1 MPGLLSPAQIAQWEA
16 AVDSVTDTF
25 FNTVIRYYRKTVSLD
40 PYQED
45 QDVRKTDIWLLNG
58 LVTPVEWNSTLVE
71 IEANGARAL
80 NENIV
85 TLAMKDLLLIPGV
98 IELPDYVP
106 NMDPTTDYLSIGT
119 DDTTLYR
126 VLKVSKHGP
135 MTVKDSLVKVRIR
148 LEETILPQ

>member
-16 AVDSVTDTF
+16 AIDSVTETF

-40 PYQED
+40 HYQED
-45 QDVRKTDIWLLNG
+45 QDVCKTELWVLRG

-71 IEANGARAL
+71 IETNGARAL
-80 NENIV
+80 NENII
-85 TLAMKDLLLIPGV
+85 TLSMNDLLLIPNV
-98 IELPDYVP
+98 IRLPDYVP
-106 NMDPTTDYLSIGT
+106 NMDPTMDYVSIGT
-119 DDTTLYR
+119 DDTTMYR

-135 MTVKDSLVKVRIR
+135 MTVKDALVKVRIR